1 MGLGR
6 ALWPSLQGADT
17 VVGTMSLPALGTGR
31 LGTLVLVLVEPGA
44 VAATPSLE
52 WTPGCICFVTSFPFH
67 SRFDVGELG
76 HQSEVMG
83 LSFGCKEA
91 GKAGVWLPY
100 KEVVSASN
108 QTWRGGFPQNRRR
121 WPGRGLLFKGDK

>member
-17 VVGTMSLPALGTGR
+17 VAGTMSLPALGTRR
-31 LGTLVLVLVEPGA
+31 LGTLVLVLVEPGV

-108 QTWRGGFPQNRRR
+108 QDLERGFPPKQKAVAGEGVAVQR
-121 WPGRGLLFKGDK
+121 